1 MMTRAALLYAMAGL
15 LALLSYFYGLD
26 SRYIPKNGDE
36 SVYFHITRLTAQSG
50 ALLPLASELDQMRNT
65 KPPLLFWQGMLA
77 TDWGQHWDLWRLR
90 VPSVLYT
97 MATALLVFLSAHKL
111 TGSRQ
116 SGVVAVLCWL
126 AFFSTYRYGRPFL
139 TNPPEIFW
147 LFAPFFVMLY
157 WGKPAF
163 ESRWRV
169 PVVLGLLI
177 GIGLLYK
184 SFALLLPVGL
194 GLSLWHWHQRN
205 FRIGEFLI
213 QDAPKLALSSFIGL
227 ALFGL
232 WFVFDPQP
240 AAVWQEFVVGEN
252 AQKFNAEQGYVRT
265 LLWGASS
272 IWSMLLNYPLNA
284 GLLAV
289 PVAMLFFAAI
299 RNPLR
304 AVRNRAHAKAG
315 QVEAG
320 QVEAG
325 QARLASIADVQRLW
339 IWVAALFFVFVL
351 PSQRSGR
358 YLMPAMP
365 AIAILLAVY
374 WRDISRF
381 AFVLSLLCALTV
393 AAVLAYLSLQLQWA
407 MPNDALFS
415 WIHWLGF
422 VLLTIVAMLG
432 LFRKD
437 TTRAA
442 SLAAV
447 FLVYLCFSSTVRPL
461 DGTLGQYPEATR
473 QAVAGKE
480 VRVPC
485 NFRASYESH
494 RFLLPGA
501 NVLGYDE
508 NANVNASAAQLAT
521 RFQWFAYRVPVQGG
535 RCEGCKILGER
546 LEIQSRHTPAQI
558 NEMLNGKL
566 FENLFVRELLVESG
580 DRRFANA
587 NAAIGTTAGTES
599 ECR

>member
-1 MMTRAALLYAMAGL
+1 MMTRAAFLYGMAGL

-65 KPPLLFWQGMLA
+65 KPPLLFWQGVLA
-77 TDWGQHWDLWRLR
+77 TDWGVHWDLWRLR

-97 MATALLVFLSAHKL
+97 LATALLVFLSAHKL
-111 TGSRQ
+111 TRSRQ

-147 LFAPFFVMLY
+147 LFAPFFVLLY

-169 PVVLGLLI
+169 PIVLGLLI

-184 SFALLLPVGL
+184 SFALVLPVGL
-194 GLSLWHWHQRN
+194 GLSLWHWHQRG
-205 FRIGEFLI
+205 FRIGEFLV
-213 QDAPKLALSSFIGL
+213 QDAPKLALSSFIAL

-252 AQKFNAEQGYVRT
+252 AQKFNAEKGYLRT

-272 IWSMLLNYPLNA
+272 VWSMLLNYPLNA

-289 PVAMLFFAAI
+289 PVAMLFIA
-299 RNPLR
+299 
-304 AVRNRAHAKAG
+304 AVRDPVRALHNQAHA
-315 QVEAG
+315 EAG
-320 QVEAG
+320 HAEVG
-325 QARLASIADVQRLW
+325 QARRASAADVQRLW

-374 WRDISRF
+374 WRDIGRF
-381 AFVLSLLCALTV
+381 AFVLSLLCSLAV
-393 AAVLAYLSLQLQWA
+393 AGVLAYLALQLQWA
-407 MPNDALFS
+407 MPNDALYS
-415 WIHWLGF
+415 LVHWLGF
-422 VLLTIVAMLG
+422 VLLVLVVMLG
-432 LFRKD
+432 VFRKD
-437 TTRAA
+437 ATRAA

-461 DGTLGQYPEATR
+461 DGLLGQYPEVTR
-473 QAVAGKE
+473 LAVAGKE

-508 NANVNASAAQLAT
+508 NGNTSAAQLAS
-521 RFQWFAYRVPVQGG
+521 RFPWFAYRVPVQGG

-558 NEMLNGKL
+558 NEMLSGKL